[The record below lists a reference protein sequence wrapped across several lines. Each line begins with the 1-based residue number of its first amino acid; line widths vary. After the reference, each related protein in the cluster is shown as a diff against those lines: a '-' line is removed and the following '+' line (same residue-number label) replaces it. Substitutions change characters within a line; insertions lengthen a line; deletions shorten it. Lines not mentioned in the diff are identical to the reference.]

1 MDAKQYI
8 LITGA
13 SSGIGAACAI
23 QLSEH
28 YCLILAGRNLE
39 KLDGIRQQ
47 CKNANEHLI
56 WVCDLA
62 TERSEIANSL
72 TAFLKEENAVV
83 STFIH
88 CAGISK
94 ICPFKSVPMPYLNE
108 IFNVNFFSAVE
119 IIQSLLKRV
128 NRNALE
134 NIVLISSFSSVRADK
149 GNSIYA
155 ASKGAINALV
165 TTLAS
170 ELAPA
175 VRVNALMPGVIET
188 PMTEHLNE
196 EYKKRI
202 EQATPLG
209 LGSTD
214 DVCNYVE
221 FIISDKAKWITGQTL
236 FVDGGLDV
244 KCV

>member
-1 MDAKQYI
+1 MDTRQFI

-13 SSGIGAACAI
+13 SSGIGEACVL

-28 YCLILAGRNLE
+28 YNLILAGRNHE
-39 KLDGIRQQ
+39 KLDGVRQK
-47 CKNANEHLI
+47 CINADSHLV

-62 TERSEIANSL
+62 TEREDIMPSL
-72 TAFLKEENAVV
+72 TAFLKENNVV
-83 STFIH
+83 VTTFIH
-88 CAGISK
+88 CAGVSK
-94 ICPFKSVPMPYLNE
+94 ILPFKDFAISYIDE
-108 IFNVNFFSAVE
+108 IYNVNFFSAVE
-119 IIQSLLKRV
+119 ITKCLLKRA
-128 NRNALE
+128 NQKALK
-134 NIVLISSFSSVRADK
+134 NVLLISALFAMRGNM

-155 ASKGAINALV
+155 SSKGAINSLVYSLAL
-165 TTLAS
+165 

-175 VRVNALMPGVIET
+175 VRVNALMPGAIET

-196 EYKKRI
+196 EYKTRI

-209 LGSTD
+209 MGSTE

-221 FIISDKAKWITGQTL
+221 FLISDKAKWITGQTL
-236 FVDGGLDV
+236 FVDGGLDI

>member
-13 SSGIGAACAI
+13 SSGIGAACAV
-23 QLSEH
+23 QLSEQ
-28 YCLILAGRNLE
+28 YNLILAGRNHD
-39 KLDGIRQQ
+39 KLDGVRLQ
-47 CKNANEHLI
+47 CKNTNEHLV

-62 TERSEIANSL
+62 TERGEIANSL
-72 TAFLKEENAVV
+72 TSFLKEKNAVV

-88 CAGISK
+88 CAGVSK
-94 ICPFKSVPMPYLNE
+94 ILPFKDFAISYIDE
-108 IFNVNFFSAVE
+108 IYNVNFFSAVE
-119 IIQSLLKRV
+119 ITKCLLKRA
-128 NRNALE
+128 NQKALK
-134 NIVLISSFSSVRADK
+134 NVLLISALFAMRGNV

-155 ASKGAINALV
+155 SSKGAINALV
-165 TTLAS
+165 YSLAL
-170 ELAPA
+170 ELAPN
-175 VRVNALMPGVIET
+175 VRVNALMPGAIET

-196 EYKKRI
+196 EYKNRI

-214 DVCNYVE
+214 DVCHYVE